1 MNAVPHELAWGE
13 IYIPPLLLVVVI
25 AYVLAST
32 TSLIMAKL
40 GWHKY
45 VAHPALAEFSLVIIF
60 TGIIGQFITTF

>member
-25 AYVLAST
+25 AYVFAST
-32 TSLIMAKL
+32 LSFAIAKF

-45 VAHPALAEFSLVIIF
+45 VAHPALAELSLVIIF
-60 TGIIGQFITTF
+60 TGIISQFITTF